1 MNKQILKRSAGSHPA
16 MPGAYRNQDMLFK
29 FRKLD
34 ELCIEEQAFER
45 LAALVPIQPVFGMVQ
60 SPFLGS
66 HLCC

>member
-1 MNKQILKRSAGSHPA
+1 

-29 FRKLD
+29 FSKLD